1 MNGKPCVVT
10 IGFFDGVHRG
20 HQFILAQVRNE
31 ARCCDMMSAAVTF
44 SNHPLTIV
52 QPGFEPLLLSSP
64 EEKLQLLRNTGI
76 ERVEMLQFTREM
88 SLLSSKEF
96 IQEVLVGTMNARKLI
111 IGYDNRIGH
120 DRLTFEGL
128 VEVGKECGLEV
139 IKAEEYKGEETM
151 KFSSSVIRKALIDGD
166 IEKANLVLGRHYSI
180 SGTVVDGFRNGRTIG
195 FPTANIKTEGQGK
208 LIPHAGVYAVKVLLG
223 DVWFNGMMN
232 IGRRPTF
239 HNGKEQTLEVNI
251 FDFDADIYSKEITIA
266 FVHFI
271 REEREFQSIDELKA
285 QITKDEQQCRRLL
298 VSLNISFS

>member
-1 MNGKPCVVT
+1 MNVRPCVVT

-20 HQFILAQVRNE
+20 HQYILAQVKNE
-31 ARCCDMMSAAVTF
+31 AIRSGLMSAAVTF

-52 QPGFEPLLLSSP
+52 QPGFDPLLLSSP
-64 EEKLQLLRNTGI
+64 EEKMQLLKNTGI
-76 ERVEMLQFTREM
+76 ERVEMLQFTHEM
-88 SLLSSKEF
+88 SQLPAKAF
-96 IQEVLVGTMNARKLI
+96 MQQILVGTMNARKLI

-128 VEVGKECGLEV
+128 VEVGKECGIEV
-139 IKAEEYKGEETM
+139 IKAEEYKGEETI

-195 FPTANIKTEGQGK
+195 FPTANIRTNDQGK
-208 LIPHAGVYAVKVLLG
+208 LIPKVGVYAVKVLLG
-223 DVWFNGMMN
+223 NDCLNGMMN

-239 HNGKEQTLEVNI
+239 HNGKQQTLEVNI
-251 FDFDADIYSKEITIA
+251 FDFSADIYSKDLTIA

-271 REEREFQSIDELKA
+271 REEREFKSIDELKA
-285 QITKDEQQCRRLL
+285 QIEKDEQKCRTLL
-298 VSLNISFS
+298 SPINN

>member
-1 MNGKPCVVT
+1 MNGKPSVVT

-20 HQFILAQVRNE
+20 HQYILSQVRDE
-31 ARCCDMMSAAVTF
+31 ARRCSMMSAAVTF

-64 EEKLQLLRNTGI
+64 EEKFQLLKNTGI

-96 IQEVLVGTMNARKLI
+96 MQEVLVGTMNARKLI

-139 IKAEEYKGEETM
+139 IKAEEYKEEEGT

-166 IEKANLVLGRHYSI
+166 IERANLVLGRHYSI

-195 FPTANIKTEGQGK
+195 FPTANIKTAGQGK

-239 HNGKEQTLEVNI
+239 HNGEEQTLEVNI
-251 FDFDADIYSKEITIA
+251 FDFDDDIYSKDITIA

-271 REEREFQSIDELKA
+271 REEREFQSIDELRA
-285 QITKDEQQCRRLL
+285 QITKDEQQCRGLF
-298 VSLNISFS
+298 IEH